1 MAKLLP
7 HVFSNLDK
15 LVSKL
20 PKTLRDHVQ
29 DHVRS
34 MEELF
39 AHGQL
44 DAARRSKRQAVKL
57 EAADKLIKTATAIC
71 TTVGVEPIPLADF
84 PILTTIQVAMVG
96 WIIY

>member
-7 HVFSNLDK
+7 HVFSSLDK
-15 LVSKL
+15 LTSKL
-20 PKTLRDHVQ
+20 PKTLRDKVQ
-29 DHVRS
+29 AHVRS

-44 DAARRSKRQAVKL
+44 DVARRSKRVAVKL
-57 EAADKLIKTATAIC
+57 DAADKLIKTATAIC
-71 TTVGVEPIPLADF
+71 PAGGCEPIPLADF

-96 WIIY
+96 GIIY